1 MSLGTNKVRSLI
13 VNRREFIK
21 FTIGGAAAM
30 MMPNYGCS
38 VSEVGEGS
46 KATSEQPNIIII
58 MADDLGYGDV
68 SCYGSKKIQT
78 PNIDALARGGMK
90 FTDYHSNCPVC
101 SPTRAALLTGRYQQR
116 CGIEGVIYAKGSTRQ
131 TGMALK
137 ETTFAEVLKKRGYAT
152 GIFGKWHLGYN
163 VEFNPARQGF
173 DEFVGYVSGN
183 VDYHSHLDGAGFED
197 WWKNCEKVPEEGYC
211 TDLITKH
218 GIDFIE
224 RHRDE
229 PFCLYLPH
237 EAPHYPYQG
246 RDDPPERLS
255 SGRKGRKAKGDEI
268 LRAYKEMVEVM
279 DEGVG
284 RIVKTVRRLGLERK
298 TFIFFCS
305 DNGAT
310 KNGSNG
316 VLSGYKGSLWEGG
329 HRVPAVAYWP
339 GKIKA
344 GTITDETVLGM
355 DLFATMA
362 SIAGVKL
369 PEALK
374 LDGVDVLPML
384 TEGGELP
391 ERTLFWRYRKEKAVR
406 KGPWKLLIQDDK
418 VRLFNLEEDL
428 GEREDLADKKPD
440 MVKQLEDELAAWEQE
455 VSAGVELRA

>member
-13 VNRREFIK
+13 VNRREFMK
-21 FTIGGAAAM
+21 FAIGGAAAM

-38 VSEVGEGS
+38 VGESS
-46 KATSEQPNIIII
+46 KGITKRPNIILI

-78 PNIDALARGGMK
+78 PNIDALARGGVK

-116 CGIEGVIYAKGSTRQ
+116 CGIEGVIYAKGPTRQ
-131 TGMALK
+131 TGMALE
-137 ETTFAEVLKKRGYAT
+137 ETTFAEVLKKCGYAT

-163 VEFNPARQGF
+163 VEFNPAKQGF

-211 TDLITKH
+211 TDLITRH
-218 GIDFIE
+218 GIEFIE
-224 RHRDE
+224 RHKDE

-246 RDDPPERLS
+246 REDPPERLS
-255 SGRKGRKAKGDEI
+255 GGRKGRKAKGDEI

-279 DEGVG
+279 DEGIG
-284 RIVKTVRRLGLERK
+284 RIVETVRRLGLERK

-310 KNGSNG
+310 KRGSNG
-316 VLSGYKGSLWEGG
+316 ALSGYKGSLWEGG
-329 HRVPAVAYWP
+329 QRVPAVAYWP
-339 GKIKA
+339 GRIKA

-355 DLFATMA
+355 DLFATMV
-362 SIAGVKL
+362 SIAGVKPPAGL
-369 PEALK
+369 E
-374 LDGVDVLPML
+374 LDGVDLLPML
-384 TEGGELP
+384 TEGRRLP

-406 KGPWKLLIQDDK
+406 KGPWKLLVQNNQSK
-418 VRLFNLEEDL
+418 LYNLDEDL
-428 GEREDLADKKPD
+428 GEKENLADVKPGI
-440 MVKQLEDELAAWEQE
+440 VKQLEDELSAWEQE
-455 VSAGVELRA
+455 VSAAVELRA